1 MPNDKDRTDEEAA
14 VDVEEDVEEN
24 LEAEGRGVLSFLKL
38 LLPIVLVS
46 LGGGGYLAYSQYTS
60 LAEAAVSAGIDRG
73 FGGRPDGDAP
83 VEYGEFTTINDLLI
97 NPAGSGGNRFLV
109 VSIGVE
115 TKRGAVLEELSSKDI
130 VVRDA
135 VLRLLSRRT
144 VEELGSI
151 ELRDRIKDE
160 LLDELNAILQDGE
173 VERLYFTQ
181 YLIQ

>member
-1 MPNDKDRTDEEAA
+1 MPNDKDRTDEEAT
-14 VDVEEDVEEN
+14 VDVEENV
-24 LEAEGRGVLSFLKL
+24 EAEGRGVLSFLKL

-73 FGGRPDGDAP
+73 FAGRPDRDAP

-115 TKRGAVLEELSSKDI
+115 AKRGAVLEELTSKDI

-144 VEELGSI
+144 AEELGSI
-151 ELRDRIKDE
+151 ELRDQIKDD